1 MMEVSLVRVTENPVE
16 AIEHA
21 ASKCYNSQPTPDG
34 RIMKSCYESGHHS
47 VLEFAQFHFEVKG
60 VSRALLAQLTRHRIA
75 GFAVRSQRYVREDRD
90 LPFVLPKSIL
100 NNQEAFGLYS
110 AALYKMK
117 YCYDALVEDH
127 HIPEED
133 ARYILPNA
141 TPTQLDITVNTRSLI
156 NFMGLRLCSRAQWEI
171 RQLAQAMKKCVEEY
185 CPEIGALLVPKCEAH
200 KDFPFCTERT
210 SCGRHPLLKDVY
222 RKPEG

>member
-1 MMEVSLVRVTENPVE
+1 M
-16 AIEHA
+16 
-21 ASKCYNSQPTPDG
+21 Q
-34 RIMKSCYESGHHS
+34 SCYESGHHS

-75 GFAVRSQRYVREDRD
+75 GFAVRSQRYVREDD
-90 LPFVLPKSIL
+90 AMFIIPESIAK
-100 NNQEAFGLYS
+100 NQK
-110 AALYKMK
+110 ALDVFATALRGVVE
-117 YCYDALVEDH
+117 CYNTLVDDPRCS
-127 HIPEED
+127 IPEED
-133 ARYILPNA
+133 ARYILTNA
-141 TPTQLDITVNTRSLI
+141 TSTQLDITVNTRSLI

-185 CPEIGALLVPKCEAH
+185 CQKIGALLVPKCEAH